1 MGIMSNT
8 ISMYQ
13 YEVGGTPAAEKTVS
27 VEWIQDRLE
36 YGRFEPITDLSTIS
50 SVGWVHFDDPN
61 DSDFS
66 NINSFSIDI
75 YLAFTLR
82 KDVRKVPGSLLK
94 NMVEKA
100 CSEWLK
106 EHPKLRKVPK
116 LRKQEIKDNIQ
127 AALLAKSLPQP
138 SMVDVLWD
146 TVRNIVTVASTS
158 TSVLDFVENEF
169 ARTFD
174 GLHLVPIHP
183 IRRAQRV
190 LSDEYLFF
198 LEAANRSESPG
209 VLQQIKSNKW
219 LGWDFLLWLMYQSA
233 AEESECLIDQAGP
246 LDHGTPFVAYVSDR
260 FVLTDDTD
268 GQKGKSSIVGPQKN
282 NYSESCFAVRNGK
295 RISEATIHLE
305 YGSRRWK
312 LTLKGEIFAFNS
324 FACPPVL
331 IEREDIPDPRRE
343 DLEATFL
350 ERMSLMESGLQLF
363 DSLLSRFLRLR
374 LDEPRWSKEG
384 ERIIEWVVDRTPSW
398 SRRP

>member
-36 YGRFEPITDLSTIS
+36 YGRFEPITDPSTS
-50 SVGWVHFDDPN
+50 VSVGWVHFDDPN

-66 NINSFSIDI
+66 NTNSFNIDH

-82 KDVRKVPGSLLK
+82 RDARKVPGALLK

-106 EHPKLRKVPK
+106 ERPKLRRVPNS
-116 LRKQEIKDNIQ
+116 RKKEIKENIH
-127 AALLAKSLPQP
+127 AALLAKTLPQP

-146 TVRNIVTVASTS
+146 TDKNIVTIASIS
-158 TSVLDFVENEF
+158 TNVLDFVENEF
-169 ARTFD
+169 AKTFD

-190 LSDEYLFF
+190 LSDEYLFY
-198 LEAANRSESPG
+198 LETANKATSSE
-209 VLQQIKSNKW
+209 VLSQISSNKW

-233 AEESECLIDQAGP
+233 EGRSEYMVDQYGP
-246 LDHGTPFVAYVSDR
+246 LENNTPFTAFLYDR
-260 FVLTDDTD
+260 FVLTE
-268 GQKGKSSIVGPQKN
+268 GAGGKGKSSIVGPQKN
-282 NYSESCFAVRNGK
+282 NYSESCIAVRNGK
-295 RISEATIHLE
+295 NISEATLRIE
-305 YGSRRWK
+305 CGARRW
-312 LTLKGEIFAFNS
+312 TLNLRGETFAFGA
-324 FACPPVL
+324 FTCPPAL
-331 IEREDIPDPRRE
+331 IERDGVPDPRM
-343 DLEATFL
+343 DLEAMFF

-363 DSLLSRFLRLR
+363 DSLLSAFLQVR
-374 LDEPRWSKEG
+374 LDEVRWSR
-384 ERIIEWVVDRTPSW
+384 ERDRIMNWVVDHAPYQE
-398 SRRP
+398 

>member
-36 YGRFEPITDLSTIS
+36 YGRFEPITDPSTS
-50 SVGWVHFDDPN
+50 ESVGWVHFDDPN

-66 NINSFSIDI
+66 NINSFNIDH

-82 KDVRKVPGSLLK
+82 RDVRKVPGALLK

-100 CSEWLK
+100 CGEWLQ
-106 EHPKLRKVPK
+106 ERPNLRKVPK
-116 LRKQEIKDNIQ
+116 SRKQEIKDNIQ

-190 LSDEYLFF
+190 LSGEYLFS
-198 LEAANRSESPG
+198 LETANKATSSE
-209 VLQQIKSNKW
+209 VLSQISSNKW

-233 AEESECLIDQAGP
+233 QGGSEYEIDQAGP
-246 LDHGTPFVAYVSDR
+246 LDIERSFVAFPDDR
-260 FVLTDDTD
+260 FVLTENTD
-268 GQKGKSSIVGPQKN
+268 GQKGKSSIVGPQKD
-282 NYSESCFAVRNGK
+282 NYSESCIAVRNGK
-295 RISEATIHLE
+295 KISEATIRLQ
-305 YGSRRWK
+305 YGARIWK

-324 FACPPVL
+324 FTCPPVL
-331 IEREDIPDPRRE
+331 IERDGTTDPRM

-350 ERMSLMESGLQLF
+350 ERMSQMESGLQLF
-363 DSLLSRFLRLR
+363 DSLLSTFLQVR
-374 LDEPRWSKEG
+374 LDEVRWSRERD
-384 ERIIEWVVDRTPSW
+384 RIINWVVDHAPYQE
-398 SRRP
+398 